1 MLIGSNGE
9 KQGLVAFSVAL
20 ESARVASL
28 DLVQVSPSDAN
39 PVVCKLLDY
48 GKHVFDKKKSL
59 SSSKVKVKRNTTK
72 EIKFRPST
80 DIGDYNIKLKKV
92 KSFILDGDKTK
103 ISVRFRGR
111 EILNSDMGLNL
122 LNRLRDELEDI
133 AQVDQEP
140 SLEGRQLLNGSF
152 SFKEEVNI
160 NFYKKNNMG
169 YKLKTHSGAAK
180 RFKKTGSSVK
190 SKSANRNHILTKQS
204 TKRKRHNRGLNKL
217 SGIVLKMASKL
228 IRR

>member
-1 MLIGSNGE
+1 MLIDQNGD
-9 KQGLVAFSVAL
+9 KQGMVSLDDAL
-20 ESARVASL
+20 KKASNASL
-28 DLVQVSPSDAN
+28 DLVQVSPSDSD

-48 GKHVFDKKKSL
+48 GKHLFYKKKST
-59 SSSKVKVKRNTTK
+59 SSSKVKTKRNTTK

-80 DIGDYNIKLKKV
+80 DVGDYNIKLKKI

-140 SLEGRQLLNGSF
+140 SLEGRQLLMVLSPL
-152 SFKEEVNI
+152 
-160 NFYKKNNMG
+160 KK
-169 YKLKTHSGAAK
+169 
-180 RFKKTGSSVK
+180 K
-190 SKSANRNHILTKQS
+190 S
-204 TKRKRHNRGLNKL
+204 
-217 SGIVLKMASKL
+217 
-228 IRR
+228 

>member
-1 MLIGSNGE
+1 MS
-9 KQGLVAFSVAL
+9 
-20 ESARVASL
+20 R
-28 DLVQVSPSDAN
+28 SDSD

-48 GKHVFDKKKSL
+48 GKHVFEKKKNA
-59 SSSKVKVKRNTTK
+59 SSSKTKTKRNTTK

-80 DIGDYNIKLKKV
+80 DVGDYNIKLKKI

-111 EILNSDMGLNL
+111 EMLNSNMGLNL
-122 LNRLRDELEDI
+122 LNRLKDNLKDI

-140 SLEGRQLLNGSF
+140 SLEGRQLLMVLSPLKGNRNL
-152 SFKEEVNI
+152 EI
-160 NFYKKNNMG
+160 IMG

-204 TKRKRHNRGLNKL
+204 TKEEKD
-217 SGIVLKMASKL
+217 IIEA
-228 IRR
+228 

>member
-1 MLIGSNGE
+1 MLIGVSGE
-9 KQGLVAFSVAL
+9 KIGLIKISQAL
-20 ESARVASL
+20 ESAKALSL
-28 DLVQVSPSDAN
+28 DLVQVSPSDAE

-48 GKHVFDKKKSL
+48 GKHLFDKKKSI

-80 DIGDYNIKLKKV
+80 DTGDYNIKLKKI
-92 KSFILDGDKTK
+92 KSFIIDGDKTK

-140 SLEGRQLLNGSF
+140 SLEGRQLLMVLSPL
-152 SFKEEVNI
+152 
-160 NFYKKNNMG
+160 KK
-169 YKLKTHSGAAK
+169 K
-180 RFKKTGSSVK
+180 
-190 SKSANRNHILTKQS
+190 
-204 TKRKRHNRGLNKL
+204 
-217 SGIVLKMASKL
+217 
-228 IRR
+228 